1 MGSILQFSAFLH
13 VTITLFS
20 CVSGQAVGNP
30 VITLNGGGK
39 LEGITIP
46 YSESQFLN
54 LSKSIDAFLGVP
66 FAHPPVGDR
75 RFANPVPIDI
85 QGTYNATYS
94 RAECPQLTP
103 LTDLPGIEIGRE
115 VNEDCLYLSI
125 YTPSPKPT
133 SLAPVFVWIHG
144 GGYMIGGGSEL
155 IYQPLP
161 MVALSN
167 IIVVNVNYRLGA
179 FGYFTSGDDVA
190 KGNYG
195 MLDQVMALQWVQDN
209 IEAFGGDPR
218 RVTIGGE
225 SAGGSSVNLLSLS
238 TLTDDLFQQ
247 TIMQSGNALCPWS
260 WTTNEHGARAGRE
273 LAMSLG
279 CPTEDSSTMVACL
292 REVPQRNLTDAMV
305 TISSALSSPVVD
317 GYFLLDTPLELINR
331 RQFKVQPTL
340 MGTNED
346 EGAGGALSLFPG
358 TARSETPPLMNI
370 SFFRS
375 LIQSQTYNDATDIEV
390 AAIEN
395 EYVDWSVADD
405 PNGNQIDGFIRLS
418 TDIDFACPTEYL
430 ARALESSGAD
440 VYRYEMTHDPS
451 WSIYA
456 GIPKWLGAA
465 HAEDLQY
472 VFTWGL
478 NPAPIA
484 QIVGQSDEE
493 KALSVQFVRYWANFV
508 ISGNPNGPLDTGD
521 YPEWPRYTM
530 PGQEY
535 KKLSLDMANDR
546 AMRASQCS
554 LWRNF
559 LPGLRIQADP
569 VDDIYEDWQDQFE
582 RWKTT
587 DLPSWTIEF
596 ENYKQSNS
604 CNTEVP

>member
-1 MGSILQFSAFLH
+1 MGSILQFSTFLH
-13 VTITLFS
+13 VTITLSS

-30 VITLNGGGK
+30 VITLNGGDK

-66 FAHPPVGDR
+66 FAQPPVGDR

-161 MVALSN
+161 MVALSD

-209 IEAFGGDPR
+209 IAAFGGDPMKI
-218 RVTIGGE
+218 TIGGE

-238 TLTDDLFQQ
+238 PLTDGLFQQ

-260 WTTNEHGARAGRE
+260 WTTNERGVRAGRE

-279 CPTEDSSTMVACL
+279 CSIDDSSTMVACL
-292 REVPQRNLTDAMV
+292 REVPERNLTQAMV

-346 EGAGGALSLFPG
+346 EGASGALSLFPG

-375 LIQSQTYNDATDIEV
+375 LIQSQTYNDATDIEL

-405 PNGNQIDGFIRLS
+405 PNGNQIDGFIRLG

-430 ARALESSGAD
+430 ARALESAGAD

-451 WSIYA
+451 WSVYA

-546 AMRASQCS
+546 AMRASQCA

-569 VDDIYEDWQDQFE
+569 ADDIYEDWQDQFE
-582 RWKTT
+582 RWKTI

-604 CNTEVP
+604 CPTDVP

>member
-1 MGSILQFSAFLH
+1 MASVSWFMVFFVSVFLSSVSAQ
-13 VTITLFS
+13 S
-20 CVSGQAVGNP
+20 DDNP
-30 VITLNGGGK
+30 VITLAGGGMIT
-39 LEGITIP
+39 GVTIP

-54 LSKSIDAFLGVP
+54 LSKSVDAFLGVP
-66 FAHPPVGDR
+66 FAQPPVGDL
-75 RFANPVPIDI
+75 RFAYPKATNI
-85 QGTYNATYS
+85 QGNYNATYS
-94 RAECPQLTP
+94 RAECPQFTP
-103 LTDLPGIEIGRE
+103 VTDLPGIEIGRE

-133 SLAPVFVWIHG
+133 SLVPVFVWIHG
-144 GGYMIGGGSEL
+144 GGYVIGGGSEL

-161 MVALSN
+161 MVVLSD

-179 FGYFTSGDDVA
+179 FGYLTTGDDVA
-190 KGNYG
+190 RGNYG

-225 SAGGSSVNLLSLS
+225 SAGGSSVSLLSLS
-238 TLTDDLFQQ
+238 PLTDGLFHQ

-260 WTTNEHGARAGRE
+260 WATQERGTEVGRE
-273 LAMSLG
+273 LAETFG
-279 CPTEDSSTMVACL
+279 CPTEDSSAMIACL
-292 REVPQRNLTDAMV
+292 RQVPERSLTEAQLY
-305 TISSALSSPVVD
+305 LSSVLSTPIVD
-317 GYFLLDTPLELINR
+317 GYFLLDHPMELINR
-331 RQFKVQPTL
+331 RQFKIQPTL

-346 EGAGGALSLFPG
+346 EGAGNALSLFPG
-358 TARSETPPLMNI
+358 STRSETPPVMNI

-375 LIQSQTYNDATDIEV
+375 LIPSQTYNDATDIEL

-405 PNGNQIDGFIRLS
+405 PTDGNQIDGFIRLN
-418 TDIDFACPTEYL
+418 TDISFSCPTEYV
-430 ARALESSGAD
+430 ARALEAAGAEI
-440 VYRYEMTHDPS
+440 YRYEMTHDPS
-451 WSIYA
+451 WSVYA

-478 NPAPIA
+478 NPAPVA
-484 QIVGQSDEE
+484 RIVGQSDEE
-493 KALSVQFVRYWANFV
+493 KAMSVQFIRYWANFV
-508 ISGNPNGPLDTGD
+508 ISGSPNGPLDNGD

-535 KKLSLDMANDR
+535 KKLSLDMANGR

-569 VDDIYEDWQDQFE
+569 IDDIYEDWQDQYE

-587 DLPSWTIEF
+587 DVPSWMTEF
-596 ENYKQSNS
+596 EDYKQSNS
-604 CNTEVP
+604 CPTAVP